1 MIVGVGQITDRP
13 TAGAAYRDRPTPL
26 SLLAEASELA
36 LLDSGSPRLRHAIT
50 DVVAVRSFTWH
61 PSDPARLLADA
72 LGCGVDVRTATTTV
86 GGNIPQLLLHQS
98 AARIA
103 SGEDCVVLVAGSE
116 AMHAASLARKEG
128 IRPEWRDEKSESA
141 TLLAD
146 EDVPLTALEYAAGL
160 TQPTDCYP
168 HFENARRIAQG
179 WSTAEH
185 LRRVGDLWSRFAEVA
200 AANPYAWL
208 RDGASSEAITTV
220 TASNRLVAA
229 PYTKTM
235 VANLPV
241 DMGAA
246 YIVMSAGRAQD
257 LGISPDRFVFPH
269 VGADAS
275 EHWFISDRVRLDD
288 SPAMRL
294 LWESIRSTGVSADDL
309 DAFDIYSCFPTV
321 VQTAAEILGVDPLA
335 DERPL
340 TLTGGLTF
348 GGGPGNNYTT
358 HGICQMVD
366 KLRGTSRR
374 GLTTG
379 LGWFSTKHSWGI
391 LGGAPADHP
400 FRHFLRQDDV
410 DALPRC
416 ETLDLDGEV
425 TVESFTVVAGRDNEL
440 IRSTIAGRHSSGVR
454 TWARNDSPDVAQ
466 ELLSRESSAMVASI
480 AHGQFTLR
488 DS

>member
-1 MIVGVGQITDRP
+1 MVGVGQITDRP

-26 SLLAEASELA
+26 SLMAHASELA
-36 LLDSGSPRLRHAIT
+36 LLDSGSDRLRAAIT

-72 LGCGVDVRTATTTV
+72 VGCTPEVRTSTTTV

-98 AARIA
+98 AARIVA
-103 SGEDCVVLVAGSE
+103 GEDCVILVAGSE
-116 AMHAASLARKEG
+116 AMHAASIARKEG

-168 HFENARRIAQG
+168 HFENARRIARG
-179 WSTAEH
+179 WTKSEH
-185 LRRVGDLWSRFAEVA
+185 LDRVGRIWSRFADVA
-200 AANPYAWL
+200 AHNPYAWL
-208 RDGASSEAITTV
+208 RDGASSDVITTV
-220 TASNRLVAA
+220 TDRNRLVAS

-246 YIVMSAGRAQD
+246 YVVMSAGRALE
-257 LGISPDRFVFPH
+257 LGISADRFVFPH

-275 EHWFISDRVRLDD
+275 DHWFISDRLRLDD

-294 LWESIRSTGVSADDL
+294 LLESIQSTGVSADDL

-366 KLRGTSRR
+366 TVRGTSRR

-379 LGWFSTKHSWGI
+379 LGWFSTKHSWGVM
-391 LGGAPADHP
+391 GGAPATEL
-400 FRHFLRQDDV
+400 FRHFLRQEDV

-416 ETLDLDGEV
+416 ETLALDGDV
-425 TVESFTVVAGRDNEL
+425 TIESFTVVAGRDNEL
-440 IRSTIAGRHSSGVR
+440 IRSTIAGRHLSGVR

-466 ELLSRESSAMVASI
+466 ELLTRESPEMAATI
-480 AHGQFTLR
+480 ANGQFTLR
-488 DS
+488 GS

>member
-1 MIVGVGQITDRP
+1 MIVGAGQITDRP
-13 TAGAAYRDRPTPL
+13 AAGAVYRDRPTPL
-26 SLLAEASELA
+26 SLMAQSSELA
-36 LLDSGSPRLRHAIT
+36 LLDSGSERLRAAIT
-50 DVVAVRSFTWH
+50 DIAAVRSFTWH
-61 PSDPARLLADA
+61 PDDPARLLADA
-72 LGCGVDVRTATTTV
+72 LGCSPEVRTTTTTV
-86 GGNIPQLLLHQS
+86 GGNIPQQLLHLS
-98 AARIA
+98 AARIVN
-103 SGEDCVVLVAGSE
+103 GEDCVVLVAGSE
-116 AMHAASLARKEG
+116 AMHAASIARKEG

-179 WSTAEH
+179 WTRAEH
-185 LRRVGDLWSRFAEVA
+185 LDRVGRIWSRFAEVA
-200 AANPYAWL
+200 ATNPYAWL
-208 RDGASSEAITTV
+208 RDGASSASITTV
-220 TASNRLVAA
+220 TDRNRLVAA

-246 YIVMSAGRAQD
+246 YIIMSAGRAQQ
-257 LGISPDRFVFPH
+257 LGISADRFVFPH

-275 EHWFISDRVRLDD
+275 DHWFMSDRERLDD

-321 VQTAAEILGVDPLA
+321 VQTAADILGIDPLT

-358 HGICQMVD
+358 HGICQMVE
-366 KLRGTSRR
+366 KVRGTSRR

-379 LGWFSTKHSWGI
+379 LGWFSTKHSWGVM
-391 LGGAPADHP
+391 GGAPAAEP
-400 FRHFLRQDDV
+400 FRHFERQADV
-410 DALPRC
+410 DAMPRC
-416 ETLDLDGEV
+416 ETVALDGDV
-425 TVESFTVVAGRDNEL
+425 TVESFTVVAGRDNHF
-440 IRSTIAGRHSSGVR
+440 IRSTISGRHSSGVR
-454 TWARNDSPDVAQ
+454 SWARSDSADLAQ
-466 ELLSRESSAMVASI
+466 ELLTRESPHTRATI
-480 AHGQFTLR
+480 TNGQFTLR

>member
-1 MIVGVGQITDRP
+1 
-13 TAGAAYRDRPTPL
+13 
-26 SLLAEASELA
+26 
-36 LLDSGSPRLRHAIT
+36 
-50 DVVAVRSFTWH
+50 
-61 PSDPARLLADA
+61 
-72 LGCGVDVRTATTTV
+72 
-86 GGNIPQLLLHQS
+86 
-98 AARIA
+98 
-103 SGEDCVVLVAGSE
+103 
-116 AMHAASLARKEG
+116 
-128 IRPEWRDEKSESA
+128 
-141 TLLAD
+141 
-146 EDVPLTALEYAAGL
+146 
-160 TQPTDCYP
+160 
-168 HFENARRIAQG
+168 
-179 WSTAEH
+179 
-185 LRRVGDLWSRFAEVA
+185 
-200 AANPYAWL
+200 
-208 RDGASSEAITTV
+208 
-220 TASNRLVAA
+220 LVAA

-257 LGISPDRFVFPH
+257 LGISPDLFVFPH
-269 VGADAS
+269 VVADAS
-275 EHWFISDRVRLDD
+275 DHWFISDRVRLDD

-340 TLTGGLTF
+340 TLIGGLTF

-440 IRSTIAGRHSSGVR
+440 IHSTIAGRHSSGVR

-466 ELLSRESSAMVASI
+466 ELLSRESPDMVASI